1 MPTIGNT
8 PNITTGTTASSKVT
22 LNNTDQLNKDL
33 FMKLLVAE
41 LKHQNPMQPTDPS
54 SFLQQSAQF
63 SMIEKLDQ
71 LTKQGETSSQI
82 SQMTTAAAFIG
93 KRVTYTDSTGKSVQG
108 TVASVKFPAGK
119 APTLK
124 VGANEISLT
133 DVQGV
138 DAGSST

>member
-1 MPTIGNT
+1 MTTVSNTGNVAL
-8 PNITTGTTASSKVT
+8 GTTSSGKVT
-22 LNNTDQLNKDL
+22 TKTTDQLNKDL

-41 LKHQNPMQPTDPS
+41 LKNQNPMQPTDPS

-63 SMIEKLDQ
+63 SMIEKLDL

-82 SQMTTAAAFIG
+82 NQMTTAAAFIG
-93 KRVTYTDSTGKSVQG
+93 KRVTYTNSNGESVQG
-108 TVASVKFPAGK
+108 TVASVKFPVGA

-124 VGANEISLT
+124 VGSAEISLT

-138 DAGSST
+138 DAGSSA